1 MSTKYEKI
9 AKDEGIDHSRN
20 ISTARFCD
28 VCKFCFFVDRNFNYE
43 DYAYNRC
50 HNLLMMPYSLD
61 NIVILRVND
70 VSFSCILLG
79 ISRSEAL
86 RRLNNANNLGKRG
99 VV

>member
-1 MSTKYEKI
+1 
-9 AKDEGIDHSRN
+9 
-20 ISTARFCD
+20 
-28 VCKFCFFVDRNFNYE
+28 
-43 DYAYNRC
+43 
-50 HNLLMMPYSLD
+50 MMPYSLD

>member
-1 MSTKYEKI
+1 MSAQYKKI
-9 AKDEGIDHSRN
+9 TNDEGIDHSRY
-20 ISTARFCD
+20 ICTRFCD